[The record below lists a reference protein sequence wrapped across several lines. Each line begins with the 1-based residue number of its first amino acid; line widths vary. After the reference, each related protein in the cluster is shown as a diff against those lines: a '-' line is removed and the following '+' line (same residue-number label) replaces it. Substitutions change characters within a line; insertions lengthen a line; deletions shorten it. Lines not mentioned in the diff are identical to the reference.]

1 MDTQVKPAADT
12 DRIRLLLVDD
22 DENLLDTISR
32 LLYRRG
38 YLVTTATGSNEALT
52 ILKDKNNIFDA
63 VLTDYS
69 MPVINGL
76 ELAIMIKELV
86 ANIPIVLHTGKID
99 LVDERMIVQAG
110 IDETIIKP
118 YKVNDLDEVIRK
130 LLER

>member
-22 DENLLDTISR
+22 DINLLETISR

-38 YLVTTATGSNEALT
+38 YLVTTATGSKEALT
-52 ILKDKNNIFDA
+52 ILKDNHKIFDA

-69 MPVINGL
+69 MPIINGL
-76 ELAIMIKELV
+76 ELALMIRELV

-99 LVDERMIVQAG
+99 LVDERKIEQAG

-118 YKVNDLDEVIRK
+118 YKVNELDEVIRK
-130 LLER
+130 LLAK